1 MSTYE
6 DQFPSE
12 LPSEA
17 LNTSTTTE
25 TSQVTESS
33 TPSAPAETF
42 EDKVNS
48 IVTKMVQG
56 EDGIWKLPADV
67 EADEAVLYAAKA
79 EKRRRDTESKLGK
92 TTHALKAL
100 EVEKAELQG
109 KLQQYMADNLT
120 SGQRSDLEEL
130 KYSDP
135 EQWRSKMN
143 EIERAAV
150 AKAQE
155 ELGQISLTASQR
167 AELERRAQLL
177 TSYNTANPQHAIT
190 DEVLAN
196 DIPPRI
202 TRRLEK
208 GAISFE
214 EFLDE
219 ASAYLKAGK
228 VVGVP
233 STVEPQPN
241 LGSAGGGAKPA
252 DYAVQADLV
261 TSYENEIY

>member
-12 LPSEA
+12 A
-17 LNTSTTTE
+17 LDTSTTTE

-33 TPSAPAETF
+33 PSAPVESF
-42 EDKVNS
+42 EDKVTG
-48 IVTKMVQG
+48 IVSQMVQG

-67 EADEAVLYAAKA
+67 EADEAVLYAARA

-143 EIERAAV
+143 EIELAAI

-177 TSYNTANPQHAIT
+177 TNYNAANPNYAIT

-196 DIPPRI
+196 DVPPRI

-208 GAISFE
+208 GEVTFE

-261 TSYENEIY
+261 TSYETEIY

>member
-6 DQFPSE
+6 EQFPSE
-12 LPSEA
+12 A
-17 LNTSTTTE
+17 LDTSTNTE
-25 TSQVTESS
+25 TSQATESS
-33 TPSAPAETF
+33 PTTVAAPAETF
-42 EDKVNS
+42 EDKVNGVVS
-48 IVTKMVQG
+48 KMVQS
-56 EDGIWKLPADV
+56 EDGIWKLPDDV
-67 EADEAVLYAAKA
+67 EADEAVLYAARA

-120 SGQRSDLEEL
+120 SSQRTDLEEL

-155 ELGQISLTASQR
+155 ELGNISLTASQR

-177 TSYNTANPQHAIT
+177 TSYNASNPKYAIT

-208 GAISFE
+208 GEVTFE

-233 STVEPQPN
+233 SVVEPQPN
-241 LGSAGGGAKPA
+241 LGNAGGGAKPA
-252 DYAVQADLV
+252 DYAIQADLV

>member
-12 LPSEA
+12 A
-17 LNTSTTTE
+17 LDTSTTTE

-33 TPSAPAETF
+33 QSATAETF
-42 EDKVNS
+42 EDKVTS
-48 IVTKMVQG
+48 VVSKMVQG

-67 EADEAVLYAAKA
+67 EADEAVLYAARA

-120 SGQRSDLEEL
+120 SGQRSSLEEL

-177 TSYNTANPQHAIT
+177 TNYNTANPQYAIT

-196 DIPPRI
+196 DVPPRI

-208 GAISFE
+208 GEISFE

-241 LGSAGGGAKPA
+241 LGNAGGGAKPA
-252 DYAVQADLV
+252 EYAIQADLV